1 MNNNYEYNPNNNNN
15 NYPNNNFGNNNI
27 IPYNNSNINNINTNI
42 PTIPKNNITYETNN
56 IDNNINNNIK
66 NLDNINHNNGNNTE
80 REMINNDLLNS
91 YNLKLQEI
99 LQEKAKEKE
108 INNSKIQELENLLND
123 EQSKNSKLVKEIN
136 SLKSYSEELKQNIN
150 LLKQNQIINQNKIN
164 KKNIFTPQLFIKLF
178 FKINHKIFS
187 SSEYKKYTK
196 IYNLKDIYSVYDT
209 FKKTCDILKRQV
221 YETHFEIDT
230 TNTNTD
236 MDENFFNNSRRAYIN
251 SSYRIVNERILKLK
265 KFEFDIINLNEFLK
279 NYLVSQEII
288 LQMIF
293 NNNSN
298 IIQFDIIEKLFKLL
312 EECLNFK
319 IDEMSDNVIFHRKLI
334 IKFLKSQKNCLGLSL
349 EYLSS
354 S

>member
-1 MNNNYEYNPNNNNN
+1 
-15 NYPNNNFGNNNI
+15 
-27 IPYNNSNINNINTNI
+27 
-42 PTIPKNNITYETNN
+42 
-56 IDNNINNNIK
+56 
-66 NLDNINHNNGNNTE
+66 
-80 REMINNDLLNS
+80 
-91 YNLKLQEI
+91 
-99 LQEKAKEKE
+99 
-108 INNSKIQELENLLND
+108 
-123 EQSKNSKLVKEIN
+123 
-136 SLKSYSEELKQNIN
+136 
-150 LLKQNQIINQNKIN
+150 
-164 KKNIFTPQLFIKLF
+164 
-178 FKINHKIFS
+178 
-187 SSEYKKYTK
+187 
-196 IYNLKDIYSVYDT
+196 
-209 FKKTCDILKRQV
+209 
-221 YETHFEIDT
+221 
-230 TNTNTD
+230 